1 MKNKSKTDQ
10 KNNWIFKLLNL
21 RHKSWWG
28 SWLLLLIVLAI
39 YFVFGAWFATA
50 FGVILGT
57 VYLDIFLAAFSLWFL
72 ANRKYNL
79 FNESKRKI
87 ASKKQ
92 LFWLIGI
99 SILVFLLIFYLGQT
113 FGTAIYMHGD
123 SNFARYAKASK
134 TTLINT
140 IAMSVFF
147 APISEELLYR
157 GFIYNLFRA
166 KYSILTSCLVQAAI
180 FSLMHGTLVHI
191 PGTFSLAIFNVILLE
206 YTGKF
211 RYNILSHM
219 MYNILTF
226 LSLNIKVPNLLL
238 RLPVISFLY
247 LLLIAGL
254 IMMLMYTT
262 MQKKQKQHAVSAQ
275 FWDVL

>member
-1 MKNKSKTDQ
+1 MKNKSKIDQ
-10 KNNWIFKLLNL
+10 RNNWIFKLLNL
-21 RHKSWWG
+21 RNKSWLG
-28 SWLLLLIVLAI
+28 SWFLLLIVLAI

-72 ANRKYNL
+72 ANRKYHL
-79 FNESKRKI
+79 FNESKREI

-92 LFWLIGI
+92 LFYLVGI
-99 SILVFLLIFYLGQT
+99 SILIFLLIFYLGQT
-113 FGTAIYMHGD
+113 FGTAIYLHGD
-123 SNFARYAKASK
+123 KNFTRYAKASK

-147 APISEELLYR
+147 APISEELFYR
-157 GFIYNLFRA
+157 GFVYNLFRA
-166 KYSILTSCLVQAAI
+166 RYSILTSCLVQAAI

-191 PGTFSLAIFNVILLE
+191 PGTFALAIFNVILLE

-226 LSLNIKVPNLLL
+226 LSLNIKVPDLLL
-238 RLPVISFLY
+238 QLPVISLLY
-247 LLLIAGL
+247 LLLVVGL
-254 IMMLMYTT
+254 IMMLMYTIV
-262 MQKKQKQHAVSAQ
+262 QKKQKQQAVSAQ

>member
-1 MKNKSKTDQ
+1 MKNKSKID
-10 KNNWIFKLLNL
+10 KKSNWLFKLLNL
-21 RHKSWWG
+21 RNKSWWG

-39 YFVFGAWFATA
+39 YFTFGAWFATA

-57 VYLDIFLAAFSLWFL
+57 IYLDMFLASFSLWFL
-72 ANRKYNL
+72 ANRKYDF
-79 FNESKRKI
+79 FNESQRKV

-92 LFWLIGI
+92 LFCLIGI

-113 FGTAIYMHGD
+113 FGTAIYLHGD
-123 SNFARYAKASK
+123 SNFSRYAKASK

-147 APISEELLYR
+147 APISEELFYR
-157 GFIYNLFRA
+157 GFIYNVFRA
-166 KYSILTSCLVQAAI
+166 RYSIFASCLVQAAI

-191 PGTFSLAIFNVILLE
+191 PGTFALAIFNVILLE

-211 RYNILSHM
+211 RYNILSHI
-219 MYNILTF
+219 MYNALTF
-226 LSLNIKVPNLLL
+226 LSLNIKVPDLLL
-238 RLPVISFLY
+238 QLLVIGLLY
-247 LLLIAGL
+247 LLLVAIL
-254 IMMLMYTT
+254 LMMLFYTT
-262 MQKKQKQHAVSAQ
+262 LQKKQKQQAVSAQ

>member
-1 MKNKSKTDQ
+1 MKNKSKIDQ

-21 RHKSWWG
+21 RNKSWLG
-28 SWLLLLIVLAI
+28 SWFLLLIVLAI

-72 ANRKYNL
+72 ANRKYHL
-79 FNESKRKI
+79 FNESKREI

-92 LFWLIGI
+92 LFYLVGI
-99 SILVFLLIFYLGQT
+99 SILIFLLIFYLGQT
-113 FGTAIYMHGD
+113 FGTAIYLHGD
-123 SNFARYAKASK
+123 KNFTRYAKASK

-147 APISEELLYR
+147 APISEELFYR
-157 GFIYNLFRA
+157 GFVYNLFRA
-166 KYSILTSCLVQAAI
+166 RYSILTSCLVQAVV

-191 PGTFSLAIFNVILLE
+191 PGTFALAIFNVILLE

-226 LSLNIKVPNLLL
+226 LSLNIKVPDLLL
-238 RLPVISFLY
+238 QLPVISLLY
-247 LLLIAGL
+247 LLLVVGL
-254 IMMLMYTT
+254 IMMLMYTIV
-262 MQKKQKQHAVSAQ
+262 QKKQKQQAVSAQ